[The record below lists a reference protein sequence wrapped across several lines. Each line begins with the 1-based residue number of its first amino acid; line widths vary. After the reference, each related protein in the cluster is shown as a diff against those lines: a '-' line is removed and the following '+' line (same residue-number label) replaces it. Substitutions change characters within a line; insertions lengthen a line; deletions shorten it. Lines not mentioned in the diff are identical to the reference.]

1 MGTAFGILGMFES
14 IALTGFPMIAS
25 YIVESADDL
34 SQGYKNMS
42 LFYSILGIY

>member
-1 MGTAFGILGMFES
+1 MIPCIQYIVDQKYMGTAFGILGMFES

-34 SQGYKNMS
+34 S
-42 LFYSILGIY
+42 